1 MNYAIFRLTFET
13 PLRIGEEGIGA
24 EKLVPYVPSD
34 TLWGALVSAHFTL
47 GLPFDFDDLPFYLSS
62 AFPFFK
68 ERLFFPPPLGA
79 LDYLLDGLDETQPGR
94 LKDLKKIKYVD
105 QKLFEALINGRQPA
119 LKELHFYATQR
130 EFLTLEE
137 IDGLQK
143 GPLFGIYERPRV
155 TVDRFTGS
163 GAEGQI
169 FYFSQMTFAKGA
181 GLFFL
186 AEFKD
191 ERARRHFEAALRLLA
206 DEGLGS
212 DRTVG
217 RGFFRFESAEMELD
231 APQQSAFFTTLSL
244 YFPQPTEVEE
254 LLESG
259 ARFKLARRK
268 GYAAHF
274 QARGKR
280 LGQTLM
286 FGEGSLFKRPAGAMR
301 FPGTNPVVLQ
311 KDALPDVPFNVYR
324 YGRAFDIPTIIA
336 KEAP

>member
-1 MNYAIFRLTFET
+1 MKYAIYRLTFQT
-13 PLRIGEEGIGA
+13 PLRIGEEGVGA
-24 EKLVPYVPSD
+24 EKLTPYVPSD

-47 GLPFDFDDLPFYLSS
+47 GLPFDFEDLPFYVTS
-62 AFPFFK
+62 AFPFYK
-68 ERLFFPPPLGA
+68 ECLLFPPPVGA
-79 LDYLLDGLDETQPGR
+79 LDYLLDAPGESQAGR
-94 LKDLKKIKYVD
+94 VKNLKKIKYVD
-105 QKLFEALINGRQPA
+105 QQLFELLINGRQPDFEN
-119 LKELHFYATQR
+119 LCFYDAQPDV
-130 EFLTLEE
+130 LTLQE
-137 IDGLQK
+137 ITGLK
-143 GPLFGIYERPRV
+143 NGPLYRVYERPRV

-169 FYFSQMTFAKGA
+169 FYFSQMAFAKGA

-191 ERARRHFEAALRLLA
+191 DRTRTAFEAALRLLC

-217 RGFFRFESAEMELD
+217 RGFFCFESGEIDLNT
-231 APQQSAFFTTLSL
+231 PPKSPFFTTLAL
-244 YFPQPTEVEE
+244 YLPQKSEIEE
-254 LLESG
+254 LFDTA

-274 QARGKR
+274 QVRGKR

-286 FGEGSLFKRPAGAMR
+286 FGEGSVFRRPSGAAR
-301 FPGTNPVVLQ
+301 FPGKTAVALP
-311 KDALPDVPFNVYR
+311 KDALPGVPFNVYR

-336 KEAP
+336 EEAP